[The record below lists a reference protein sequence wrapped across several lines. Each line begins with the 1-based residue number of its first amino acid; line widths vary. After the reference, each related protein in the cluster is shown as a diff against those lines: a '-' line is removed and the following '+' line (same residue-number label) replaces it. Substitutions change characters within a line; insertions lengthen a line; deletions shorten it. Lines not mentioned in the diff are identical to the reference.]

1 MRLPGSGPARYAPR
15 MSGYVASA
23 RIVSAGPRL
32 ARGERLLIVVEE
44 VPDPG
49 PGSAI
54 VIEAVPRDSSPRGPI
69 VERLLAARD
78 RWSQLTFFL
87 FDPNSW
93 RT

>member
-1 MRLPGSGPARYAPR
+1 

-32 ARGERLLIVVEE
+32 ARGERLAIVVDEL
-44 VPDPG
+44 PRPTAG
-49 PGSAI
+49 PAS
-54 VIEAVPRDSSPRGPI
+54 VIETVDVSRAGPI
-69 VERLLAARD
+69 VERLLAARE

>member
-1 MRLPGSGPARYAPR
+1 

-23 RIVSAGPRL
+23 RIVSAAPRL
-32 ARGERLLIVVEE
+32 ARGERPGIVAE
-44 VPDPG
+44 VPQPAM
-49 PGSAI
+49 SRAI
-54 VIEAVPRDSSPRGPI
+54 VIEAGPGDVSRPGPFI
-69 VERLLAARD
+69 ERLLAARE

>member
-1 MRLPGSGPARYAPR
+1 MR
-15 MSGYVASA
+15 GYVASA
-23 RIVSAGPRL
+23 RIASVAPRL
-32 ARGERLLIVVEE
+32 ARAERHAIVVDTARM
-44 VPDPG
+44 PSG
-49 PGSAI
+49 RAAI
-54 VIEAVPRDSSPRGPI
+54 VIEAGPGNRSPRGPI